1 MVSDKRAMKL
11 KYLIFFVITIAV
23 VLAFILFILLQ
34 PFSHHPDIV
43 QWSKTFGGVEDEEG
57 WFVQETG
64 DTIMVLGNTHS
75 FGSGD
80 SDIWLIKLD
89 SNGTEIWNKTFGGE
103 AYDYGKCFQQA
114 EDGGYII
121 VGGTYSYGKENC
133 DLYIIKI
140 EANGTEEWEKA
151 IGGTQYD
158 AATFVI
164 ETPDDYLV
172 VVGNTYSFGSG
183 DSDIWLIK
191 LDSNGTEIWSK
202 FFGGAKYDDARCVRA
217 TLDGGYI
224 IAGETESYENS
235 SLDIWIIKTD
245 SNGTELWNKTFGGVN
260 DDVCNDIRQI
270 SNDKYIIAGHTQS
283 FSNSWDAWIICI
295 DSNGTEIW
303 NKTFGGKADDGA
315 SSITQTSDSG
325 YIIVGYTNTYSKDEG
340 DLWIIKTDSNG
351 TELWNKTFG
360 GNKDDSGVWVQRTKD
375 GNYIIAGYTNSYGKG
390 KSDIWIMKIKDI

>member
-64 DTIMVLGNTHS
+64 DTIMVLGNTH
-75 FGSGD
+75 
-80 SDIWLIKLD
+80 
-89 SNGTEIWNKTFGGE
+89 
-103 AYDYGKCFQQA
+103 
-114 EDGGYII
+114 
-121 VGGTYSYGKENC
+121 
-133 DLYIIKI
+133 
-140 EANGTEEWEKA
+140 
-151 IGGTQYD
+151 
-158 AATFVI
+158 
-164 ETPDDYLV
+164 
-172 VVGNTYSFGSG
+172 SFGSG